1 MYDWCV
7 AAAGKPHATWTLGT
21 VSFVESS
28 FFPIPPDA
36 MLLPMSLARPD
47 RAYYFAL
54 VCTLTSVAGGILGY
68 AIGYFLYE
76 SLGLWL
82 MQLYGYGAKIEW
94 FQQQYREWGAW
105 FILIKG
111 LTPIPYK
118 LVTIVSGFA
127 EYPILP
133 FILCH
138 SSRAA
143 CASSSWRSCAT
154 ATAIA
159 RARSSRSVWSCGPR
173 SSRSCW
179 WSELSQRSTCFEGP
193 IRVPQVA

>member
-1 MYDWCV
+1 MYNWCV
-7 AAAGKPHATWTLGT
+7 VAAGKPHATWTLGT

-47 RAYYFAL
+47 RAYQFAA
-54 VCTLTSVAGGILGY
+54 VCTLTSVAGGLLGY

-127 EYPILP
+127 QYPLLP
-133 FILCH
+133 FIFLSLLTRGLRFFAVAFVCH
-138 SSRAA
+138 RYGD
-143 CASSSWRSCAT
+143 
-154 ATAIA
+154 
-159 RARSSRSVWSCGPR
+159 RAREIIEKRL
-173 SSRSCW
+173 
-179 WSELSQRSTCFEGP
+179 ELWATVFAVVLVVG
-193 IRVPQVA
+193 ILGAMFLF

>member
-1 MYDWCV
+1 MLRKMYNWCV
-7 AAAGKPHATWTLGT
+7 DAAGKPHATWTLGT

-47 RAYYFAL
+47 RAYYFAF

-82 MQLYGYGAKIEW
+82 MQLYGYGAKVEW

-118 LVTIVSGFA
+118 LVTIVSGAAAFDIWIFIAASIVTRGVRFYA
-127 EYPILP
+127 EVGLLKL
-133 FILCH
+133 F
-138 SSRAA
+138 
-143 CASSSWRSCAT
+143 
-154 ATAIA
+154 
-159 RARSSRSVWSCGPR
+159 G
-173 SSRSCW
+173 
-179 WSELSQRSTCFEGP
+179 EP
-193 IRVPQVA
+193 IRKFVEKYLTWVAFGLLIAVVGGFVLAAKVL

>member
-1 MYDWCV
+1 MLRKLYNWCV
-7 AAAGKPHATWTLGT
+7 AAAGKPHATWTLGA

-47 RAYYFAL
+47 RAYYFAA
-54 VCTLTSVAGGILGY
+54 VCTITSVIGGVLGY

-82 MQLYGYGAKIEW
+82 MQLYGYGAKVEW

-127 EYPILP
+127 HYPILP
-133 FILCH
+133 FIILSLITRGARFYLVAFVCH
-138 SSRAA
+138 RYGD
-143 CASSSWRSCAT
+143 
-154 ATAIA
+154 
-159 RARSSRSVWSCGPR
+159 RAREIIEKRLEMWATIFAVVLVVG
-173 SSRSCW
+173 
-179 WSELSQRSTCFEGP
+179 
-193 IRVPQVA
+193 IVAAVYLF